1 MSGYKTTRG
10 AAGVI
15 AARYENILRS
25 QSEDYQDEMVIMSL
39 IDHYSLCLD
48 SDDDTILVAIERVLE
63 DYMPP
68 SHFRYWR
75 LALKGKENFEEKQND

>member
-15 AARYENILRS
+15 AARYENMLRS
-25 QSEDYQDEMVIMSL
+25 QSEDYQDDMVIMSL
-39 IDHYSLCLD
+39 INHYSFCLD
-48 SDDDTILVAIERVLE
+48 CDEDTLLVAIERVLKE
-63 DYMPP
+63 YMPP

-75 LALKGKENFEEKQND
+75 LALKDKEPQ